1 MQKVKND
8 IVTKMKVAAG
18 YLFLLAAL
26 FFSLLFIY
34 NEMQSLV
41 ASDTEESSKTDSLL
55 LLLRKKDNNTIAM
68 LQELSNA
75 NSSLLSTQD
84 LERIISEQDR
94 DINRQRVQHRVITKR
109 DSVIRP
115 VKKKG
120 FFKRLAEAFVPSKDT
135 AVVLNTSLE
144 FRTDTVLQPY
154 NAADSLHQKIRRISQ
169 IKQKAR
175 KAQAANNSL
184 LQQTD
189 SILSMRIDSLIKGLE
204 QEVTERSLQQA
215 QLGREVRQRSIQT
228 IGFIALGA
236 VLLSIIFLTLI
247 WRDITRSNRYRKELE
262 KANKRAGEL
271 LEAREKMMLTITH
284 DFKAPLGS
292 IMGYTDLLAR
302 LVADDRQAFYLEN
315 MKSSSEH
322 LLKLVTDLLDFHRL
336 DLNKTE
342 VNNITFNPAHLF
354 DEIKVSFTPL
364 ARAKQLQLICET
376 DPALNGYFKGDPLR
390 IRQIANNLLSNAVK
404 FTASGSVTLH
414 TDYHDGCL
422 HLTVTDTGKGMEEAD
437 KQRIFQEFTRLPGA
451 QGEEGFGLGLSIVH
465 KLVHLLK
472 GNIEVESQLGQ
483 GSSFRVT
490 LPLPTVDKGDKE
502 DALSEG
508 PREPQW
514 ATPTVPGTN
523 LRVLLIDDDKIQ
535 LNLTASMLEAY
546 GISATC
552 CEQLEELTNQ
562 LRENIFDVLLTDVQ
576 MPAINGFDLLKLLR
590 ASNIAQAKNIPMVA
604 VTARSDMSEESFRE
618 HGFAGRLHKPFTVQ
632 ELLEVLKCTSREVPA
647 FVAPA
652 EAVENR
658 VGRFDFDALLA
669 FSADDAEAALSIIDS
684 FITETRKNQALL
696 TEAGRTA
703 DADKVAA
710 LAHKMLPLFTLLQ
723 AAEAAALLAWLE
735 QQRGTAYCEEINTK
749 IAAAL
754 RATEEVVEQALL
766 IKSQYTL

>member
-1 MQKVKND
+1 
-8 IVTKMKVAAG
+8 MKVAAG

-55 LLLRKKDNNTIAM
+55 LLLREKDNNTIAM

-236 VLLSIIFLTLI
+236 VLLSVIFLTLI

-390 IRQIANNLLSNAVK
+390 VRQIANNLLSNAVK

-414 TDYHDGCL
+414 TDYQEGYL

-451 QGEEGFGLGLSIVH
+451 QREEGFGLGLSIVH

-472 GNIEVESQLGQ
+472 GNIEVESQPGQ

-514 ATPTVPGTN
+514 ATPTVPNTN

-562 LRENIFDVLLTDVQ
+562 LRENTFDVLLTDVQ

-632 ELLEVLKCTSREVPA
+632 ELLEVLKCISREVPA

-658 VGRFDFDALLA
+658 GGRFNFDALLA

-696 TEAGRTA
+696 TEAGQTA

>member
-1 MQKVKND
+1 
-8 IVTKMKVAAG
+8 MKVAAG

-236 VLLSIIFLTLI
+236 VLLSVIFLTLI

-414 TDYHDGCL
+414 TDYQEGYL

-472 GNIEVESQLGQ
+472 GNIEVESQPGQ

-562 LRENIFDVLLTDVQ
+562 LRENTFDVLLTDVQ

-696 TEAGRTA
+696 TEAGQTA

>member
-1 MQKVKND
+1 
-8 IVTKMKVAAG
+8 MKVAAG

-55 LLLRKKDNNTIAM
+55 LLLREKDNNTIAM

-204 QEVTERSLQQA
+204 QEVSERSLQQA

-236 VLLSIIFLTLI
+236 VLLSVIFLTLI

-414 TDYHDGCL
+414 TDYQEGYL

-472 GNIEVESQLGQ
+472 GNIEVESQPGQ

-514 ATPTVPGTN
+514 ATPTVPNTN

-546 GISATC
+546 GISTTC

-562 LRENIFDVLLTDVQ
+562 LRENTFDVLLTDVQ

-632 ELLEVLKCTSREVPA
+632 ELLEVLKCISREVPA

-658 VGRFDFDALLA
+658 GGRFDFDALLA
-669 FSADDAEAALSIIDS
+669 FSADDAEAALNIIDS

-696 TEAGRTA
+696 TEAGQTA

-749 IAAAL
+749 IAAVL

>member
-1 MQKVKND
+1 
-8 IVTKMKVAAG
+8 MKVAAG

-55 LLLRKKDNNTIAM
+55 LLLREKDNNTIAM

-414 TDYHDGCL
+414 TDYQEGYL

-502 DALSEG
+502 DALSKG
-508 PREPQW
+508 SREPQW
-514 ATPTVPGTN
+514 ATPTVPCTN

-562 LRENIFDVLLTDVQ
+562 LRENTFDVLLTDVQ

-632 ELLEVLKCTSREVPA
+632 ELLEVLKCTSREVPT

-652 EAVENR
+652 EAVESR
-658 VGRFDFDALLA
+658 GGRFDFDALLA
-669 FSADDAEAALSIIDS
+669 FSADDAEAALNIIDS

-696 TEAGRTA
+696 TEAGQTA

-735 QQRGTAYCEEINTK
+735 QQRGTVYCEEINTK

>member
-55 LLLRKKDNNTIAM
+55 LLLREKDNNTIAM

-204 QEVTERSLQQA
+204 QEVSERSLQQA

-315 MKSSSEH
+315 MKSS
-322 LLKLVTDLLDFHRL
+322 
-336 DLNKTE
+336 
-342 VNNITFNPAHLF
+342 
-354 DEIKVSFTPL
+354 
-364 ARAKQLQLICET
+364 
-376 DPALNGYFKGDPLR
+376 
-390 IRQIANNLLSNAVK
+390 
-404 FTASGSVTLH
+404 
-414 TDYHDGCL
+414 
-422 HLTVTDTGKGMEEAD
+422 
-437 KQRIFQEFTRLPGA
+437 
-451 QGEEGFGLGLSIVH
+451 
-465 KLVHLLK
+465 
-472 GNIEVESQLGQ
+472 
-483 GSSFRVT
+483 
-490 LPLPTVDKGDKE
+490 
-502 DALSEG
+502 
-508 PREPQW
+508 
-514 ATPTVPGTN
+514 
-523 LRVLLIDDDKIQ
+523 
-535 LNLTASMLEAY
+535 
-546 GISATC
+546 
-552 CEQLEELTNQ
+552 
-562 LRENIFDVLLTDVQ
+562 
-576 MPAINGFDLLKLLR
+576 
-590 ASNIAQAKNIPMVA
+590 
-604 VTARSDMSEESFRE
+604 
-618 HGFAGRLHKPFTVQ
+618 
-632 ELLEVLKCTSREVPA
+632 
-647 FVAPA
+647 
-652 EAVENR
+652 
-658 VGRFDFDALLA
+658 
-669 FSADDAEAALSIIDS
+669 
-684 FITETRKNQALL
+684 
-696 TEAGRTA
+696 
-703 DADKVAA
+703 
-710 LAHKMLPLFTLLQ
+710 
-723 AAEAAALLAWLE
+723 
-735 QQRGTAYCEEINTK
+735 
-749 IAAAL
+749 
-754 RATEEVVEQALL
+754 
-766 IKSQYTL
+766 

>member
-1 MQKVKND
+1 
-8 IVTKMKVAAG
+8 MKVAAG

-55 LLLRKKDNNTIAM
+55 LLLREKDNNTIAM

-236 VLLSIIFLTLI
+236 VLLSVIFLTLI

-414 TDYHDGCL
+414 TDYQEGYL

-472 GNIEVESQLGQ
+472 GNIEVESQPGQ

-502 DALSEG
+502 DVLSDG
-508 PREPQW
+508 SREPQW
-514 ATPTVPGTN
+514 ATPTVPNTN

-562 LRENIFDVLLTDVQ
+562 LRENTFDVLLTDVQ

-658 VGRFDFDALLA
+658 GGRFDFDALLA

-696 TEAGRTA
+696 TEAGQTA

>member
-1 MQKVKND
+1 
-8 IVTKMKVAAG
+8 MKVAAG

-204 QEVTERSLQQA
+204 QEVSERSLQQA

-236 VLLSIIFLTLI
+236 VLLSVIFLTLI

-414 TDYHDGCL
+414 TDYQEGYL

-472 GNIEVESQLGQ
+472 GNIEVESQPGQ

-562 LRENIFDVLLTDVQ
+562 LRENTFDVLLTDVQ

-696 TEAGRTA
+696 TEAGQTA

-735 QQRGTAYCEEINTK
+735 QQRGTVYCEEINTK

>member
-1 MQKVKND
+1 
-8 IVTKMKVAAG
+8 MKVAAG

-55 LLLRKKDNNTIAM
+55 LLLREKDNNTIAM

-204 QEVTERSLQQA
+204 QEVSERSLQQA

-236 VLLSIIFLTLI
+236 VLLSVIFLTLI

-414 TDYHDGCL
+414 TDYQEGYL

-472 GNIEVESQLGQ
+472 GNIEVESQPGQ

-514 ATPTVPGTN
+514 ATPTVPNTN

-562 LRENIFDVLLTDVQ
+562 LRENTFDVLLTDVQ

-658 VGRFDFDALLA
+658 DGRFDFDALLA

-696 TEAGRTA
+696 TEAGQTA
-703 DADKVAA
+703 NADKVAA
-710 LAHKMLPLFTLLQ
+710 LAHKMLPLFTLLR

>member
-1 MQKVKND
+1 
-8 IVTKMKVAAG
+8 MKVAAG

-204 QEVTERSLQQA
+204 QEVSERSLQQA

-236 VLLSIIFLTLI
+236 VLLSVIFLTLI

-414 TDYHDGCL
+414 TDYQEGYL

-472 GNIEVESQLGQ
+472 GNIEVESQPGQ

-508 PREPQW
+508 PRETQW
-514 ATPTVPGTN
+514 ATPTVPNTN

-562 LRENIFDVLLTDVQ
+562 LRENTFDVLLTDVQ

-632 ELLEVLKCTSREVPA
+632 ELLEVLKCTSREVPT

-658 VGRFDFDALLA
+658 GGRFDFDALLA

-696 TEAGRTA
+696 TEAGQTA

-723 AAEAAALLAWLE
+723 AAEAVVLLTWLE
-735 QQRGTAYCEEINTK
+735 EQRGKPYCEEINTK

>member
-1 MQKVKND
+1 
-8 IVTKMKVAAG
+8 MKVAAG

-55 LLLRKKDNNTIAM
+55 LLLREKDNNTIAM

-204 QEVTERSLQQA
+204 QEVSERSLQQA

-414 TDYHDGCL
+414 ADYQEGYL
-422 HLTVTDTGKGMEEAD
+422 HLTVTDTGKGMEDAD

-472 GNIEVESQLGQ
+472 GNIEVESQPGQ
-483 GSSFRVT
+483 GSSFCVT

-502 DALSEG
+502 DVLSDG
-508 PREPQW
+508 SREPQW
-514 ATPTVPGTN
+514 ATPTVPNTN

-562 LRENIFDVLLTDVQ
+562 LRENTFDVLLTDVQ

-590 ASNIAQAKNIPMVA
+590 ASNIVQAKNIPMVA

-658 VGRFDFDALLA
+658 GGRFDFDALLA

-696 TEAGRTA
+696 TEAGQTA

>member
-1 MQKVKND
+1 
-8 IVTKMKVAAG
+8 MKVAAG

-55 LLLRKKDNNTIAM
+55 LLLREKDNNTIAM

-204 QEVTERSLQQA
+204 QEVSERSLQQA

-236 VLLSIIFLTLI
+236 VLLSVIFLTLI

-414 TDYHDGCL
+414 TDYQEGYL

-472 GNIEVESQLGQ
+472 GNIEVESQPGQ

-502 DALSEG
+502 DVLSDG
-508 PREPQW
+508 SREPQW
-514 ATPTVPGTN
+514 ATPTVPNTN

-562 LRENIFDVLLTDVQ
+562 LRENTFDVLLTDVQ

-590 ASNIAQAKNIPMVA
+590 ASNIVQAKNIPMVA

-658 VGRFDFDALLA
+658 GGRFDFDALLA

-696 TEAGRTA
+696 TEAGQTA
-703 DADKVAA
+703 NADKVAA

-723 AAEAAALLAWLE
+723 AAEAAALFAWLE

>member
-1 MQKVKND
+1 
-8 IVTKMKVAAG
+8 MKVAAG

-55 LLLRKKDNNTIAM
+55 LLLREKDNNTIAM

-204 QEVTERSLQQA
+204 QEVSERSLQQA

-414 TDYHDGCL
+414 ADYQEGYL

-472 GNIEVESQLGQ
+472 GNIEVESQPGQ

-514 ATPTVPGTN
+514 ASPTVPNTN

-562 LRENIFDVLLTDVQ
+562 LRENTFDVLLTDVQ

-658 VGRFDFDALLA
+658 GGRFDFDALLA

-696 TEAGRTA
+696 TEAGQTA

-735 QQRGTAYCEEINTK
+735 QQRGTVYCEEINTK

>member
-1 MQKVKND
+1 
-8 IVTKMKVAAG
+8 MKVAAG

-204 QEVTERSLQQA
+204 QEVSERSLQQA

-414 TDYHDGCL
+414 TDYQEGYL

-465 KLVHLLK
+465 KLVYLLK
-472 GNIEVESQLGQ
+472 GNIEVESQPGQ

-523 LRVLLIDDDKIQ
+523 LSVLLIDDDKIQ

-562 LRENIFDVLLTDVQ
+562 LRENTFDVLLTDVQ

-632 ELLEVLKCTSREVPA
+632 ELLEVLKCISREVPA

-658 VGRFDFDALLA
+658 GGRFDFDALLA

-696 TEAGRTA
+696 TEAGQTA

>member
-1 MQKVKND
+1 
-8 IVTKMKVAAG
+8 MKVAAG

-204 QEVTERSLQQA
+204 QEVSERSLQQA

-236 VLLSIIFLTLI
+236 VLLSVIFLTLI

-414 TDYHDGCL
+414 TDYQEGYL

-472 GNIEVESQLGQ
+472 GNIEVESQPGQ

-514 ATPTVPGTN
+514 ATPTVPNTN

-562 LRENIFDVLLTDVQ
+562 LRENTFDVLLTDVQ

-658 VGRFDFDALLA
+658 GGRFDFDALLA

-696 TEAGRTA
+696 TEAGQTA
-703 DADKVAA
+703 NADKVAA

>member
-1 MQKVKND
+1 
-8 IVTKMKVAAG
+8 MKVAAG

-55 LLLRKKDNNTIAM
+55 LLLREKDNNTIAM

-236 VLLSIIFLTLI
+236 VLLSVIFLTLI

-364 ARAKQLQLICET
+364 ARAKQLQLICEA

-414 TDYHDGCL
+414 TDYQEGYL

-472 GNIEVESQLGQ
+472 GNIEVESQPGQ

-562 LRENIFDVLLTDVQ
+562 LRENTFDVLLTDVQ

-632 ELLEVLKCTSREVPA
+632 ELLEVLKCTSREVPT

-696 TEAGRTA
+696 TEAGQTA

>member
-1 MQKVKND
+1 
-8 IVTKMKVAAG
+8 MKVAAG

-55 LLLRKKDNNTIAM
+55 LLLREKDNNTIAM

-169 IKQKAR
+169 IKHKAR

-414 TDYHDGCL
+414 TDYQEGYL

-472 GNIEVESQLGQ
+472 GNIEVESQPGQ
-483 GSSFRVT
+483 GSSFCVT

-502 DALSEG
+502 DVLSDG
-508 PREPQW
+508 SREPQW
-514 ATPTVPGTN
+514 ATPTVPNTN

-562 LRENIFDVLLTDVQ
+562 LRENTFDVLLTDVQ

-658 VGRFDFDALLA
+658 GGRFDFDALLA

-696 TEAGRTA
+696 TEAGQTA

-735 QQRGTAYCEEINTK
+735 QQRGTVYCEEINTK

>member
-1 MQKVKND
+1 
-8 IVTKMKVAAG
+8 MKVAAG

-55 LLLRKKDNNTIAM
+55 LLLREKDNNTIAM

-204 QEVTERSLQQA
+204 QEVSERSLQQA

-236 VLLSIIFLTLI
+236 VLLSVIFLTLI

-472 GNIEVESQLGQ
+472 GNIEVESQLGK
-483 GSSFRVT
+483 GSSFCVT
-490 LPLPTVDKGDKE
+490 LPLPTVDKCDKE

-508 PREPQW
+508 SREPQW

-562 LRENIFDVLLTDVQ
+562 LRENTFDVLLTDVQ

-658 VGRFDFDALLA
+658 GGRFDFDALLA
-669 FSADDAEAALSIIDS
+669 FSADDAEAALNIIDS

-696 TEAGRTA
+696 TEAGQTA

>member
-1 MQKVKND
+1 
-8 IVTKMKVAAG
+8 MKVAAG

-55 LLLRKKDNNTIAM
+55 LLLREKDNNTIAM

-472 GNIEVESQLGQ
+472 GNIEVESQPGQ

-514 ATPTVPGTN
+514 ATPTVPNTN

-562 LRENIFDVLLTDVQ
+562 LRENTFDVLLTDVQ

-696 TEAGRTA
+696 TEAGQTA

-735 QQRGTAYCEEINTK
+735 QQRGTVYCEEINTK

>member
-1 MQKVKND
+1 
-8 IVTKMKVAAG
+8 MKVAAG

-236 VLLSIIFLTLI
+236 VLLSVIFLTLI

-472 GNIEVESQLGQ
+472 GNIEVESQPGQ

-514 ATPTVPGTN
+514 SNPTVPNTN

-562 LRENIFDVLLTDVQ
+562 LRENTFDVLLTDVQ

-658 VGRFDFDALLA
+658 GGRFDFDALLA

-696 TEAGRTA
+696 TEAGQTA

-710 LAHKMLPLFTLLQ
+710 LAHKMLPLFTLLR

-735 QQRGTAYCEEINTK
+735 QQRGTVYCEEINTK

>member
-1 MQKVKND
+1 
-8 IVTKMKVAAG
+8 
-18 YLFLLAAL
+18 
-26 FFSLLFIY
+26 
-34 NEMQSLV
+34 MQSLV

-55 LLLRKKDNNTIAM
+55 LLLREKDNNTIAM

-472 GNIEVESQLGQ
+472 GTLKWNRSSGREVRFALRCHSQ
-483 GSSFRVT
+483 RWN
-490 LPLPTVDKGDKE
+490 KGDKE

-514 ATPTVPGTN
+514 ATPTVPNTN

-562 LRENIFDVLLTDVQ
+562 LRENTFDVLLTDVQ

-618 HGFAGRLHKPFTVQ
+618 HGFAGRLYKPFTVQ

-658 VGRFDFDALLA
+658 GGRFDFDALLA

-696 TEAGRTA
+696 TEAGQTA

-710 LAHKMLPLFTLLQ
+710 LRTKCFRCSPCCKLLRPLLCLLGWNNK
-723 AAEAAALLAWLE
+723 E
-735 QQRGTAYCEEINTK
+735 
-749 IAAAL
+749 
-754 RATEEVVEQALL
+754 
-766 IKSQYTL
+766 

>member
-1 MQKVKND
+1 
-8 IVTKMKVAAG
+8 MKVAAG

-204 QEVTERSLQQA
+204 QEVSERSLQQA

-508 PREPQW
+508 SREPQW

-562 LRENIFDVLLTDVQ
+562 LRENTFDVLLTDVQ

-658 VGRFDFDALLA
+658 GGRFDFDALLA

-696 TEAGRTA
+696 TEAGQTA

-735 QQRGTAYCEEINTK
+735 QQRGTVYCEEINTK

>member
-1 MQKVKND
+1 
-8 IVTKMKVAAG
+8 MKVAAG

-55 LLLRKKDNNTIAM
+55 LLLREKDNNTIAM

-236 VLLSIIFLTLI
+236 VLLSVIFLTLI

-414 TDYHDGCL
+414 TDYQEGYL

-472 GNIEVESQLGQ
+472 GNIEVESQPGQ

-514 ATPTVPGTN
+514 TIPTVPGTN

-562 LRENIFDVLLTDVQ
+562 LRENTFDVLLTDVQ

-632 ELLEVLKCTSREVPA
+632 ELLEVLKCISREVPA

-658 VGRFDFDALLA
+658 GGRFDFDALLA

-696 TEAGRTA
+696 TEAGQTA

>member
-1 MQKVKND
+1 
-8 IVTKMKVAAG
+8 MKVAAG

-55 LLLRKKDNNTIAM
+55 LLLREKDNNTIAM

-204 QEVTERSLQQA
+204 QEVSERSLQQA

-342 VNNITFNPAHLF
+342 VNNVTFNPAHLF

-414 TDYHDGCL
+414 TDYHDGYL

-472 GNIEVESQLGQ
+472 GNIEVESQPGQ

-508 PREPQW
+508 SREPQW
-514 ATPTVPGTN
+514 ATPTVPNTN

-562 LRENIFDVLLTDVQ
+562 LRENTFDVLLTDVQ

-590 ASNIAQAKNIPMVA
+590 ASNIVQAKNIPMVA

-658 VGRFDFDALLA
+658 GGRFDFDALLA
-669 FSADDAEAALSIIDS
+669 FSADDAEAALNIIDS

-696 TEAGRTA
+696 TEAGQTA
-703 DADKVAA
+703 NADKVAA
-710 LAHKMLPLFTLLQ
+710 LAHKMLPLFTLLR
-723 AAEAAALLAWLE
+723 ADEAAALFAWLE

>member
-1 MQKVKND
+1 M
-8 IVTKMKVAAG
+8 
-18 YLFLLAAL
+18 
-26 FFSLLFIY
+26 
-34 NEMQSLV
+34 
-41 ASDTEESSKTDSLL
+41 
-55 LLLRKKDNNTIAM
+55 
-68 LQELSNA
+68 
-75 NSSLLSTQD
+75 
-84 LERIISEQDR
+84 
-94 DINRQRVQHRVITKR
+94 
-109 DSVIRP
+109 
-115 VKKKG
+115 
-120 FFKRLAEAFVPSKDT
+120 
-135 AVVLNTSLE
+135 
-144 FRTDTVLQPY
+144 
-154 NAADSLHQKIRRISQ
+154 
-169 IKQKAR
+169 
-175 KAQAANNSL
+175 
-184 LQQTD
+184 
-189 SILSMRIDSLIKGLE
+189 
-204 QEVTERSLQQA
+204 
-215 QLGREVRQRSIQT
+215 
-228 IGFIALGA
+228 
-236 VLLSIIFLTLI
+236 
-247 WRDITRSNRYRKELE
+247 
-262 KANKRAGEL
+262 
-271 LEAREKMMLTITH
+271 
-284 DFKAPLGS
+284 
-292 IMGYTDLLAR
+292 
-302 LVADDRQAFYLEN
+302 
-315 MKSSSEH
+315 
-322 LLKLVTDLLDFHRL
+322 
-336 DLNKTE
+336 
-342 VNNITFNPAHLF
+342 
-354 DEIKVSFTPL
+354 
-364 ARAKQLQLICET
+364 
-376 DPALNGYFKGDPLR
+376 
-390 IRQIANNLLSNAVK
+390 
-404 FTASGSVTLH
+404 
-414 TDYHDGCL
+414 
-422 HLTVTDTGKGMEEAD
+422 
-437 KQRIFQEFTRLPGA
+437 
-451 QGEEGFGLGLSIVH
+451 H

-562 LRENIFDVLLTDVQ
+562 LRENTFDVLLTDVQ

-632 ELLEVLKCTSREVPA
+632 ELLEVLKCISREVPA

-658 VGRFDFDALLA
+658 GGRFDFDALLA
-669 FSADDAEAALSIIDS
+669 FSADDAEAALNIIDS

-696 TEAGRTA
+696 TEAGQTA

>member
-1 MQKVKND
+1 
-8 IVTKMKVAAG
+8 MKVAAG

-414 TDYHDGCL
+414 TDYQEGYL

-472 GNIEVESQLGQ
+472 GNIEVESQPGQ

-490 LPLPTVDKGDKE
+490 LPLPMVDKGDKE

-562 LRENIFDVLLTDVQ
+562 LRENTFDVLLTDVQ

-632 ELLEVLKCTSREVPA
+632 ELLEVLKCISREVPA

-658 VGRFDFDALLA
+658 GGRFDFDALLA

-696 TEAGRTA
+696 TEAGQTA
-703 DADKVAA
+703 DTDKVVA
-710 LAHKMLPLFTLLQ
+710 LAHKMLPLFTLLR

-735 QQRGTAYCEEINTK
+735 QQRGKPYCEETNTK
-749 IAAAL
+749 VAAAL

>member
-1 MQKVKND
+1 
-8 IVTKMKVAAG
+8 MKVAAG

-26 FFSLLFIY
+26 FFLCCLSITKCRVWLLRIRKKF
-34 NEMQSLV
+34 
-41 ASDTEESSKTDSLL
+41 KPDSLL
-55 LLLRKKDNNTIAM
+55 LLLREKDNNTIAM

-204 QEVTERSLQQA
+204 KEVSERSLQQA

-236 VLLSIIFLTLI
+236 VLLSVIFLTLI

-414 TDYHDGCL
+414 ADYQEGYL
-422 HLTVTDTGKGMEEAD
+422 HLTVTDKGKGMEEAD
-437 KQRIFQEFTRLPGA
+437 KQRIFQEFTRPTRCAGRRR
-451 QGEEGFGLGLSIVH
+451 
-465 KLVHLLK
+465 
-472 GNIEVESQLGQ
+472 
-483 GSSFRVT
+483 FR
-490 LPLPTVDKGDKE
+490 
-502 DALSEG
+502 
-508 PREPQW
+508 
-514 ATPTVPGTN
+514 PGTFH
-523 LRVLLIDDDKIQ
+523 R
-535 LNLTASMLEAY
+535 
-546 GISATC
+546 
-552 CEQLEELTNQ
+552 
-562 LRENIFDVLLTDVQ
+562 
-576 MPAINGFDLLKLLR
+576 
-590 ASNIAQAKNIPMVA
+590 AQAGA
-604 VTARSDMSEESFRE
+604 SAQRE
-618 HGFAGRLHKPFTVQ
+618 H
-632 ELLEVLKCTSREVPA
+632 
-647 FVAPA
+647 
-652 EAVENR
+652 
-658 VGRFDFDALLA
+658 
-669 FSADDAEAALSIIDS
+669 
-684 FITETRKNQALL
+684 
-696 TEAGRTA
+696 
-703 DADKVAA
+703 
-710 LAHKMLPLFTLLQ
+710 
-723 AAEAAALLAWLE
+723 
-735 QQRGTAYCEEINTK
+735 
-749 IAAAL
+749 
-754 RATEEVVEQALL
+754 
-766 IKSQYTL
+766 

>member
-1 MQKVKND
+1 
-8 IVTKMKVAAG
+8 MKVAAG

-204 QEVTERSLQQA
+204 QEVSERSLQQA

-472 GNIEVESQLGQ
+472 GNIEVESQPGQ

-514 ATPTVPGTN
+514 TIPTVPNTN

-562 LRENIFDVLLTDVQ
+562 LRENTFDVLLTDVQ

-632 ELLEVLKCTSREVPA
+632 ELLEVLKCASREMPA

-669 FSADDAEAALSIIDS
+669 FSADDTEAALSIIDS

-696 TEAGRTA
+696 TEAGQTA

>member
-1 MQKVKND
+1 
-8 IVTKMKVAAG
+8 MKVAAG

-55 LLLRKKDNNTIAM
+55 LLLREKDNNTIAM

-144 FRTDTVLQPY
+144 FRIDTVLQPY

-204 QEVTERSLQQA
+204 QEVSERSLQQA

-414 TDYHDGCL
+414 ADYQEGYL
-422 HLTVTDTGKGMEEAD
+422 HLTVTDTGKGMEDAD

-472 GNIEVESQLGQ
+472 GNIEVESQPGQ

-502 DALSEG
+502 DVLSDG
-508 PREPQW
+508 SREPQW
-514 ATPTVPGTN
+514 ATPTVPNTN

-562 LRENIFDVLLTDVQ
+562 LRENTFDVLLTDVQ

-590 ASNIAQAKNIPMVA
+590 ASNIVQAKNIPMVA

-658 VGRFDFDALLA
+658 GGRFDFDALLA

-696 TEAGRTA
+696 TEAGQTA
-703 DADKVAA
+703 NADKVAA

>member
-1 MQKVKND
+1 
-8 IVTKMKVAAG
+8 MKVAAG

-204 QEVTERSLQQA
+204 QEVSERSLQQA

-236 VLLSIIFLTLI
+236 VLLSVIFLTLI

-414 TDYHDGCL
+414 TDYQEGYL

-472 GNIEVESQLGQ
+472 GNIEVESQPGQ

-490 LPLPTVDKGDKE
+490 LPLPMVDKGDKE
-502 DALSEG
+502 DVLSEG

-562 LRENIFDVLLTDVQ
+562 LRENTFDVLLTDVQ

-696 TEAGRTA
+696 TEAGQTA
-703 DADKVAA
+703 NADKVAA
-710 LAHKMLPLFTLLQ
+710 LAHKMLPLFTLLR

-735 QQRGTAYCEEINTK
+735 QQRGTAYCEETNTK
-749 IAAAL
+749 VAAAL

>member
-1 MQKVKND
+1 
-8 IVTKMKVAAG
+8 MKVAAG

-55 LLLRKKDNNTIAM
+55 LLLREKDNNTIAM

-204 QEVTERSLQQA
+204 QEVSERSLQQA

-472 GNIEVESQLGQ
+472 GNIEVESQPGQ

-490 LPLPTVDKGDKE
+490 LPLPMVDKGDKE
-502 DALSEG
+502 DVLSDG
-508 PREPQW
+508 SREPQW
-514 ATPTVPGTN
+514 ATPTVPNTN

-562 LRENIFDVLLTDVQ
+562 LRENTFDVLLTDVQ

-696 TEAGRTA
+696 TEAGQTA

-735 QQRGTAYCEEINTK
+735 QQRGTVYCEEINTK

>member
-1 MQKVKND
+1 
-8 IVTKMKVAAG
+8 MKVAAG

-55 LLLRKKDNNTIAM
+55 LLLREKDNNTIAM

-414 TDYHDGCL
+414 TDYQEGYL

-472 GNIEVESQLGQ
+472 GNIEVESQPGQ

-490 LPLPTVDKGDKE
+490 LPLPTVDKGDKK

-514 ATPTVPGTN
+514 ATPTVPNTN

-562 LRENIFDVLLTDVQ
+562 LRENTFDVLLTDVQ

-658 VGRFDFDALLA
+658 GGRFDFDALLA

-696 TEAGRTA
+696 TEAGQTA

>member
-1 MQKVKND
+1 
-8 IVTKMKVAAG
+8 MKVAAG

-55 LLLRKKDNNTIAM
+55 LLLREKDNNTIAM

-204 QEVTERSLQQA
+204 QEVSERSLQQA

-236 VLLSIIFLTLI
+236 VLLSVIFLTLI

-414 TDYHDGCL
+414 TDYQEGYL

-472 GNIEVESQLGQ
+472 GNIEVESQPGQ

-514 ATPTVPGTN
+514 ATPTVPNTN

-562 LRENIFDVLLTDVQ
+562 LRENTFDVLLTDVQ

-632 ELLEVLKCTSREVPA
+632 ELLEVLKCTSREVPT

-696 TEAGRTA
+696 TEAGQTA

>member
-1 MQKVKND
+1 
-8 IVTKMKVAAG
+8 MKVAAG

-236 VLLSIIFLTLI
+236 VLLSVIFLTLI

-414 TDYHDGCL
+414 TDYQEGYL

-472 GNIEVESQLGQ
+472 GNIEVESQPGQ

-514 ATPTVPGTN
+514 SNPTVPNTN

-562 LRENIFDVLLTDVQ
+562 LRENTFDVLLTDVQ

-632 ELLEVLKCTSREVPA
+632 ELLEVLKCISREVPA

-696 TEAGRTA
+696 TEAGQTA

-735 QQRGTAYCEEINTK
+735 QQRGTVYCEEINTK

>member
-1 MQKVKND
+1 
-8 IVTKMKVAAG
+8 MKVAAG

-236 VLLSIIFLTLI
+236 VLLSVIFLTLI

-472 GNIEVESQLGQ
+472 GNIEVESQPGQ

-514 ATPTVPGTN
+514 ATPTVPNTN

-562 LRENIFDVLLTDVQ
+562 LRENTFDVLLTDVQ

-696 TEAGRTA
+696 TEAGQTA
-703 DADKVAA
+703 NADKVAA

>member
-1 MQKVKND
+1 
-8 IVTKMKVAAG
+8 MKVAAG

-55 LLLRKKDNNTIAM
+55 LLLREKDNNTIAM

-204 QEVTERSLQQA
+204 QEVSERSLQQA

-472 GNIEVESQLGQ
+472 GNIEVESQPGQ

-562 LRENIFDVLLTDVQ
+562 LRENTFDVLLTDVQ

-632 ELLEVLKCTSREVPA
+632 ELLDVLKCTSREVPA

-658 VGRFDFDALLA
+658 GGRFDFDALLA

-696 TEAGRTA
+696 TEAGQTA
-703 DADKVAA
+703 NADKVAA

-723 AAEAAALLAWLE
+723 AAEATALLAWLE
-735 QQRGTAYCEEINTK
+735 QQRGTVYCEEINTK

>member
-1 MQKVKND
+1 
-8 IVTKMKVAAG
+8 MKVAAG

-204 QEVTERSLQQA
+204 QEVSERSLQQA

-414 TDYHDGCL
+414 TDYQEGYL

-472 GNIEVESQLGQ
+472 GNIEVESQPGQ

-514 ATPTVPGTN
+514 TIPTVPGTN

-562 LRENIFDVLLTDVQ
+562 LRENTFDVLLTDVQ

-632 ELLEVLKCTSREVPA
+632 ELLEVLKCSSREVPA
-647 FVAPA
+647 FIAPA

-696 TEAGRTA
+696 TEAGQTA
-703 DADKVAA
+703 NADKVAA

-735 QQRGTAYCEEINTK
+735 QKRGTVYCEEINTK